1 MSPETIA
8 LVGSVLGSLAG
19 GGLIGGVLTY
29 LRDRRK
35 DRGEQTIGSLGG
47 LERLNDRLVA
57 QVADLQTRLD
67 EERSKRRELEDTVAD
82 ERRQRRA
89 LEEAVEVEQHAR
101 ADLTARI
108 AVLEQHRTGVEEET

>member
-1 MSPETIA
+1 MIA
-8 LVGSVLGSLAG
+8 IGGAVLGSLAS
-19 GGLIGGVLTY
+19 GGLIGSVLGY
-29 LRDRRK
+29 RRDRRK
-35 DRGEQTIGSLGG
+35 DQGEQTLGTFGSL
-47 LERLNDRLVA
+47 EKLNDRLTA

-89 LEEAVEVEQHAR
+89 LEEAGELEQHAR

-108 AVLEQHRTGVEEET
+108 AVLEQHRTGTEEET